1 MKCVFFEQMAQD
13 LHVGFYGF
21 MLKRSIFNKNIFVF
35 ALICGL
41 FTTAIRAQESHA
53 FSNAPKDERI
63 NLNLPTTALNNPKVG
78 GFENFYSVL
87 EQTLTKRGKKRE
99 DICDEKDLVASRI
112 LREYGSVF
120 LVIDTV
126 LPPPVCIFSNSEDV
140 DNFQKQLGIATQIIE
155 GTKIELQPAAMEA
168 LMKARSEA
176 FFAGLD
182 ITPRDGS
189 IAGRRGFSETARL
202 WNSRFEPACAY
213 WLKKGR
219 LTQEQVDKLKT
230 LPMKEQVK
238 EVLQLEK
245 TGIYFNS
252 AFNNSI
258 LYSVAA
264 PGTSQHLALLAF
276 DVVEFENEQVRE
288 ILAKHGWYR
297 TVQNDRPHFT
307 FLGHKEEDL
316 PKFGLR
322 KIVNGN
328 GKFWIPNT

>member
-1 MKCVFFEQMAQD
+1 MAQD
-13 LHVGFYGF
+13 LHVAFYGF
-21 MLKRSIFNKNIFVF
+21 MVKRKIFNLNLFIF
-35 ALICGL
+35 ALVCGL
-41 FTTAIRAQESHA
+41 FTIAVKAQDESS
-53 FSNAPKDERI
+53 FTNAPNEERR
-63 NLNLPTTALNNPKVG
+63 NLSVPSKNPNTPTVS
-78 GFENFYSVL
+78 GFDNFYSVL
-87 EQTLTKRGKKRE
+87 EQTLVKRGKKRE
-99 DICDEKDLVASRI
+99 DICDEKDMVASRI

-120 LVIDTV
+120 LVIDTA
-126 LPPPVCIFSNSEDV
+126 LPPPVCVFSSSEDV
-140 DNFQKQLGIATQIIE
+140 ENFQKQLGIATQIIE
-155 GTKIELQPAAMEA
+155 GTTIELQPVAMEA
-168 LMKARSEA
+168 LIKARSEA
-176 FFAGLD
+176 LFKGLD

-219 LTQEQVDKLKT
+219 LTQEQVDKLKA

-245 TGIYFNS
+245 MGIYFNS

-288 ILAKHGWYR
+288 ILAKYGWYR

-316 PKFGLR
+316 PKFGL
-322 KIVNGN
+322 KKVVNFN

>member
-1 MKCVFFEQMAQD
+1 MAQN
-13 LHVGFYGF
+13 LHVSFHGF
-21 MLKRSIFNKNIFVF
+21 MVNRLIFTRYFFVF
-35 ALICGL
+35 ALIGS
-41 FTTAIRAQESHA
+41 FSITAIQAQEHNFAVSP
-53 FSNAPKDERI
+53 SEEKR
-63 NLNLPTTALNNPKVG
+63 NLTLPETSSLKKPDFPELK
-78 GFENFYSVL
+78 NFYSVL
-87 EQTLTKRGKKRE
+87 EQTLIKRGKKKE
-99 DICDEKDLVASRI
+99 DICDEKDMVASRI

-120 LVIDTV
+120 LVIETA
-126 LPPPVCIFSNSEDV
+126 LPPPVCMFSSSEDV
-140 DNFQKQLGIATQIIE
+140 EVFQKQLGIESQIFN
-155 GTKIELQPAAMEA
+155 GTTIELQPVAMKS
-168 LMKARSEA
+168 LLKARTEA
-176 FFAGLD
+176 IFEGFD

-189 IAGRRGFSETARL
+189 IAGRRGFSETLRL
-202 WNSRFEPACAY
+202 WNSRFEPALDY

-219 LTQEQVDKLKT
+219 LTQEQADKLKT

-238 EVLQLEK
+238 EVLELEK
-245 TGIYFNS
+245 QGIYFNTS
-252 AFNNSI
+252 FSNSI

-316 PKFGLR
+316 PKFGLK
-322 KIVNGN
+322 KIVNRN

>member
-1 MKCVFFEQMAQD
+1 MAQN
-13 LHVGFYGF
+13 LHVSFYGF
-21 MLKRSIFNKNIFVF
+21 MVKRLIFTKYFPVFLLISSIFV
-35 ALICGL
+35 
-41 FTTAIRAQESHA
+41 TATQAQEHNFTVSPGEEKH
-53 FSNAPKDERI
+53 
-63 NLNLPTTALNNPKVG
+63 NLTLPATSSLKKPDLPELK
-78 GFENFYSVL
+78 NFYSVL
-87 EQTLTKRGKKRE
+87 EQTLVKRGKKKE
-99 DICDEKDLVASRI
+99 DICDEKDMVASRI

-120 LVIDTV
+120 LVIETA
-126 LPPPVCIFSNSEDV
+126 LPPPVCMFSSSEDV
-140 DNFQKQLGIATQIIE
+140 EVFQKQLGIEKQVFD
-155 GTKIELQPAAMEA
+155 GTTIELQPVA
-168 LMKARSEA
+168 MKALLKARTEA
-176 FFAGLD
+176 MFEGLS

-189 IAGRRGFSETARL
+189 IAGRRGFSETLRL
-202 WNSRFEPACAY
+202 WNSRFEPALNY

-219 LTQEQVDKLKT
+219 LTQEQADKLKA

-245 TGIYFNS
+245 QGIYFNS

-288 ILAKHGWYR
+288 ILAKNGWYR

-316 PKFGLR
+316 PKFGLK